1 MGPRDTPPVAYD
13 EELADR
19 IREVVEGEP
28 GLTEKAMFGGLC
40 WLLDG
45 KLLCA
50 ASGKGLMVRLGKGED
65 GWALAH
71 PEVLTVVMGERAMP
85 GWVRVSP
92 AASRDD
98 EVLRR
103 MLMTK
108 AVAFVRTL
116 PPK

>member
-1 MGPRDTPPVAYD
+1 MARDWLL
-13 EELADR
+13 EEMVREALGDR
-19 IREVVEGEP
+19 P

>member
-1 MGPRDTPPVAYD
+1 MARDWLL
-13 EELADR
+13 EEMV
-19 IREVVEGEP
+19 REALGDTP

-45 KLLCA
+45 RLLCA
-50 ASGKGLMVRLGKGED
+50 VSRKGIMVRLGKGED

-71 PEVLTVVMGERAMP
+71 PEIVTVTMGERATP

-92 AASRDD
+92 DASRDD
-98 EVLRR
+98 EALRR
-103 MLMTK
+103 KLMKK
-108 AVAFVRTL
+108 AIAFVSAL